1 LTCIKALAEN
11 SFKLPETAEEIA
23 MQPVIPII
31 SGPIPRIRAVALDRP
46 WIWIAQ
52 GWSDLAA
59 APRVSVA
66 YGSAFVLTGGAI
78 ALLLFLVELIYLL
91 LPLAAGFMLL
101 APLLAVGLYETSR
114 HISQGQAPDL
124 GAALG
129 AFRINFEQVAYMGLV
144 LMLLNLFWTRMA
156 TLIFAIFFGSP
167 RGDLQDLID
176 LTLFSTASLPF
187 LLVGGLV
194 GFVLA
199 TITFA
204 ISVVSI
210 PMLLDRPGTPI
221 WVAIGTSIEAVRANP
236 KPMALWAALIC
247 AFTGFGM
254 VPAFLGLAVTM
265 PLIGYA
271 SWHCYKD
278 VVVLDKA

>member
-1 LTCIKALAEN
+1 
-11 SFKLPETAEEIA
+11 

-31 SGPIPRIRAVALDRP
+31 AGPIPRVRAVALDRP
-46 WIWIAQ
+46 WTWIAR
-52 GWSDLAA
+52 GWADLAA
-59 APRVSVA
+59 APHVSVA
-66 YGSAFVLTGGAI
+66 YGSAFVATGCAI
-78 ALLLFLVELIYLL
+78 AMLLFLVESIYLL

-114 HISQGQAPDL
+114 RIANGQTPDL
-124 GAALG
+124 GAAIG
-129 AFRINFEQVAYMGLV
+129 AFRNNIEQVAYMGLV

-156 TLIFAIFFGSP
+156 TLIFAVFFGSP
-167 RGDLQDLID
+167 RDTLQDLID
-176 LTLFSTASLPF
+176 VTLFSSASLPF
-187 LLVGGLV
+187 LLVGGFV

-199 TITFA
+199 TITFS

-210 PMLLDRPGTPI
+210 PMLLDRPGTPV

-254 VPAFLGLAVTM
+254 IPACLGLAVTM

-278 VVVLDKA
+278 IVVVGDN